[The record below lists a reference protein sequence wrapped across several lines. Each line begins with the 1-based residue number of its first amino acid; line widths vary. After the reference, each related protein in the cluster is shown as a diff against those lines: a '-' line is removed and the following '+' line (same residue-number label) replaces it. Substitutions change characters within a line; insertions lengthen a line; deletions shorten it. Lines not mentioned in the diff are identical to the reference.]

1 MNNTTPRTNVEIILE
16 LDTIADIVEYD
27 IKTWERTMKT
37 HLKWAEAENALWD
50 LSQSCDAEERR
61 LIDEAN
67 TRLDAI
73 RTRCTTELRYWADRL
88 DRNMARY
95 DMLRE
100 TLEKEHDEP
109 YYPERGYHPQW
120 PGKKVNS

>member
-1 MNNTTPRTNVEIILE
+1 MNNTTPRTNVEIIRE

-27 IKTWERTMKT
+27 IKIWERTMKT

-50 LSQSCDAEERR
+50 LSQHCDAEERR

-67 TRLDAI
+67 TRLDVI
-73 RTRCTTELRYWADRL
+73 RNRCTTELRYWAKRL
-88 DRNMARY
+88 DDNMERY
-95 DMLRE
+95 DTLRE
-100 TLEKEHDEP
+100 CLEKEHDEP

-120 PGKKVNS
+120 PGKKVTV